1 MSARQLPSTYDS
13 NDGRNWRDD
22 ALCAQ
27 ISPEPWFPPKG
38 SPAKDAKAICAI
50 CPVQAECLEFALEAE
65 PAIHVGIWAGYT
77 PRELK
82 ALRGLRGIFHDET
95 LDDEEESSY

>member
-1 MSARQLPSTYDS
+1 MIRQYPSTTED
-13 NDGRNWRDD
+13 RPENWRDD

-38 SPAKDAKAICAI
+38 SQALDAKAVCAT
-50 CPVQAECLEFALEAE
+50 CPVQEQCLEFALND
-65 PAIHVGIWAGYT
+65 PTIHVGIWAGRT

-82 ALRGLRGIFHDET
+82 RLRGLRGIFHDET